1 MRCDPPSWRWR
12 SWAHQGL
19 GWGGEDFTADE
30 VSIVRT
36 WLGGKAGTI
45 AGGSYEVQNNI
56 ISKRILGLPEPPQA
70 NAGAVGGR

>member
-1 MRCDPPSWRWR
+1 MRGD
-12 SWAHQGL
+12 ALELALEIMGHQGL

-30 VSIVRT
+30 IAIVRT

-56 ISKRILGLPEPPQA
+56 ISKRILGLPDPPQA
-70 NAGAVGGR
+70 NAGPGGR

>member
-1 MRCDPPSWRWR
+1 MGE
-12 SWAHQGL
+12 QGL
-19 GWGGEDFTADE
+19 GWGGEDFTPE
-30 VSIVRT
+30 EISIVRT

-70 NAGAVGGR
+70 NAGAVGGGQHA

>member
-1 MRCDPPSWRWR
+1 MRCDSDEL
-12 SWAHQGL
+12 ALEIMGAQGL
-19 GWGGEDFTADE
+19 GWSGEDFNDDE

-56 ISKRILGLPEPPQA
+56 ISKRILGLPDSTRSA
-70 NAGAVGGR
+70 